1 MSVGENIRR
10 YRKLRGMTQVQ
21 LAEAVGLTEGAV
33 RHYESGI
40 RAVKPELLESIAAAL
55 GVSVN
60 ALKDYGVETAGDL
73 MSLLVRLEDSFGI
86 VPSADGTGLSLN
98 PKAPHAPKAAMAIE
112 LWAEKRARLENG
124 EIDADEYEDWKSLAV
139 AAPRISQS
147 TQSNKDTRQGGEH
160 RSLLRKLSF
169 YSPLHAKAFPAC
181 PGSKLHGGL
190 YGGTRQHTAAF
201 PLVTPVFLETMRF
214 FTPH

>member
-10 YRKLRGMTQVQ
+10 YRKLRGMTQAQ

-55 GVSVN
+55 DVSVN

-86 VPSADGTGLSLN
+86 VPAADGSGLSLN
-98 PKAPHAPKAAMAIE
+98 PKAPRAPKAAMAIE
-112 LWAEKRARLENG
+112 LWAEKRVQLENG
-124 EIDADEYEDWKSLAV
+124 EIDAAEYEDWKASL
-139 AAPRISQS
+139 
-147 TQSNKDTRQGGEH
+147 
-160 RSLLRKLSF
+160 
-169 YSPLHAKAFPAC
+169 
-181 PGSKLHGGL
+181 
-190 YGGTRQHTAAF
+190 
-201 PLVTPVFLETMRF
+201 
-214 FTPH
+214 

>member
-10 YRKLRGMTQVQ
+10 YRKSRGMTQAQ
-21 LAEAVGLTEGAV
+21 LAETVGLTEGAV

-86 VPSADGTGLSLN
+86 VPAADGVGLSLN

-112 LWAEKRARLENG
+112 LWAEKRAQLENG
-124 EIDADEYEDWKSLAV
+124 VIDADEYEDWKASL
-139 AAPRISQS
+139 
-147 TQSNKDTRQGGEH
+147 
-160 RSLLRKLSF
+160 
-169 YSPLHAKAFPAC
+169 
-181 PGSKLHGGL
+181 
-190 YGGTRQHTAAF
+190 
-201 PLVTPVFLETMRF
+201 
-214 FTPH
+214 

>member
-10 YRKLRGMTQVQ
+10 YRKLRGMTQAQ
-21 LAEAVGLTEGAV
+21 LAESVGLTEGAV

-86 VPSADGTGLSLN
+86 VPAGDGLGLSLN
-98 PKAPHAPKAAMAIE
+98 AKAPHAAKAATAIK

-124 EIDADEYEDWKSLAV
+124 EIDADEYEDWKASL
-139 AAPRISQS
+139 
-147 TQSNKDTRQGGEH
+147 
-160 RSLLRKLSF
+160 
-169 YSPLHAKAFPAC
+169 
-181 PGSKLHGGL
+181 
-190 YGGTRQHTAAF
+190 
-201 PLVTPVFLETMRF
+201 
-214 FTPH
+214 